1 MKEKFYRF
9 MQGRYGMDQLNQFIF
24 YVELIFFI
32 ISLFNRSILITGA
45 FYICLVLVM
54 YRMLSRNYVKR
65 SIENQKFIH
74 IKSKSTHRFQS
85 IYKNIKGKNNKYLV
99 CPQCSQIIRVPRHKG
114 NITVTC
120 PSCRQSFDAKS

>member
-1 MKEKFYRF
+1 MKEKLYRL

-74 IKSKSTHRFQS
+74 IKSKVTHRFQS
-85 IYKNIKGKNNKYLV
+85 IYKNVKDKNNKYLV
-99 CPQCSQIIRVPRHKG
+99 CPKCAQIIRIPRHKG

>member
-1 MKEKFYRF
+1 MKEKLYRF

-74 IKSKSTHRFQS
+74 IKSKVTHRFQS
-85 IYKNIKGKNNKYLV
+85 IYKNVKDKNNKYLV
-99 CPQCSQIIRVPRHKG
+99 CPKCAQIIRIPRHKG